1 MAKKI
6 IVLGATGDIGKQAL
20 EILRYNYDYEVVGV
34 AFKSNYSLIEE
45 ELFYFENLKFIAI
58 SSHKAAEEFVK
69 KHPAFENA
77 VFVGDN
83 AIKELLDEYPN
94 ATVLNAISGNDGIV
108 PTLLAL
114 KNNQDLLL
122 ANKESYVVGSSLM
135 KERLKTYTGH
145 IYPIDSEHVG
155 LYKCLKETRKRKRIP
170 CCLMITA
177 SGGALRDVPLEQL
190 PYQKKEDV
198 LKHPTWKMSNKITV
212 DCSTMVN
219 KGYEVIEAS
228 EMFSFPLDSILVR
241 ICRDSLIHA
250 GVSSIDRKTKKK
262 IANYEYSPCSMKTA
276 IAFSLSKGKKKIHK
290 LDKDETKAL
299 EKEVDNLEEVDDKR
313 YPLFSLTVSCFSKYG
328 NEGMFYYNAVDTKA
342 IEAFLCD
349 EISYYEI
356 KDVLEYV
363 YSHMPELEK
372 LTEENLNDYI
382 LRSEKYAS
390 ELFNKKS
397 WRLK

>member
-1 MAKKI
+1 MAKQI

-34 AFKSNYSLIEE
+34 AFKSNYSLLEE
-45 ELFYFENLKFIAI
+45 ELFYFDHLTSIAI
-58 SSHKAAEEFVK
+58 TSEKAADEFLLN
-69 KHPAFENA
+69 HPAFKDSL
-77 VFVGDN
+77 FKGKD
-83 AIKELLDEYPN
+83 AICRLLSLYPD

-108 PTLLAL
+108 PTLEAL

-135 KERLKTYTGH
+135 KKRMESYKGK

-155 LYKCLKETRKRKRIP
+155 LYKCLAETKRQHESP
-170 CCLMITA
+170 LSLMITA
-177 SGGALRDVPLEQL
+177 SGGALRDVPLDKL

-198 LKHPTWKMSNKITV
+198 LKHPTWKMSKKITV
-212 DCSTMVN
+212 DCATLVN

-228 EMFSFPLDSILVR
+228 EMFCFPLNKIDVR

-250 GVSSIDRKTKKK
+250 GVVALDVKTEETH
-262 IANYEYSPCSMKTA
+262 NYYEYSPCSMKTA
-276 IAFSLSKGKKKIHK
+276 ICFSLSKGEKKIHH
-290 LDKDETKAL
+290 LNRDESKAL
-299 EKEVDNLEEVDDKR
+299 EKEIQLLEKVDEKR

-342 IEAFLCD
+342 IQAFLSD
-349 EISYYEI
+349 EISFDEI
-356 KDVLEYV
+356 RSALEYV
-363 YSHMPELEK
+363 YNNMPKTEK
-372 LTEENLNDYI
+372 LNEENLNDYI
-382 LRSEKYAS
+382 SESENYAS
-390 ELFNKKS
+390 ELLNKKS

>member
-1 MAKKI
+1 MAKQI

-45 ELFYFENLKFIAI
+45 ELFYFDDLKFIAI
-58 SSHKAAEEFVK
+58 SSPKAAEEFIK
-69 KHPAFENA
+69 WHPAFWDA
-77 VFVGDN
+77 VFVGDD
-83 AIKELLDEYPN
+83 AIEKLLDEYPK

-135 KERLKTYTGH
+135 KERMKTYIGH
-145 IYPIDSEHVG
+145 VYPIDSEHVG
-155 LYKCLKETRKRKRIP
+155 LYKCLEDSKRHKKTP
-170 CCLMITA
+170 YNLMITA
-177 SGGALRDVPLEQL
+177 SGGALRDVPLDKL

-198 LKHPTWKMSNKITV
+198 LRHPTWKMSNKITV
-212 DCSTMVN
+212 DCATLVN

-228 EMFSFPLDSILVR
+228 EMFSFPIERILVR

-250 GVSSIDRKTKKK
+250 GVYSIDEKTDK
-262 IANYEYSPCSMKTA
+262 AFVNYEYSPCSMKTA
-276 IAFSLSKGKKKIHK
+276 IAFSLSKGKKKMHK
-290 LDKDETKAL
+290 LDEDEAEAL
-299 EKEVDNLEEVDDKR
+299 RKEVDKLEEVDDKR
-313 YPLFSLTVSCFSKYG
+313 YPLFSLTVSCFSEYG

-342 IEAFLCD
+342 IEAFLSD
-349 EISYYEI
+349 QISYYEI

-363 YSHMPELEK
+363 YDHMPKLEK
-372 LTEENLNDYI
+372 LTEENLNEYI
-382 LRSEKYAS
+382 VNSEKYAS
-390 ELFNKKS
+390 ELLNKKS